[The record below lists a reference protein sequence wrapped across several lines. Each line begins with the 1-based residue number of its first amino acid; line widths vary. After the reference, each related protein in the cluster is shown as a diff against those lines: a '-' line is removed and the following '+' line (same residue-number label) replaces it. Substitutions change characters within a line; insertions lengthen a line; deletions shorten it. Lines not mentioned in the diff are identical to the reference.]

1 MTKSPAFRRAALAAV
16 AVLAVAIIAI
26 ADVPTSLT
34 GSLKAGKLQLKS
46 AGALAFGPDGVL
58 FIGDS
63 LGGSVAAI
71 DTNDHTASKGAPSIN
86 VEGLDAK
93 IAAMVGVPADQIV
106 VNDMKVNPLSKN
118 VYLSVSRGKGPDAQ
132 PLIVKVDTTGAVSN
146 LSLDNV
152 KFAQVSLV
160 DAPEANPAASSG
172 SMSQAFRQ
180 DPRTT
185 TITDMNFVDGNLL
198 VAGMSNEEWNSALRS
213 IPVPFKNAERG
224 ATLQIWHDSHG
235 RYETQSP
242 VRTFVPYTIA
252 GQPYV
257 LAAYTCTPLVR
268 IPVSDLKAGAK
279 VKGQTIADL
288 GAGNQ
293 PLDMVPYKKDG
304 KDYIL
309 VANTAFGLLKVQA
322 DHLET
327 YPIIDSPTKN
337 PGTAGMPFEK
347 ITSVTSVKQ
356 LAQLDSSN
364 AVVLTA
370 TSGPGPAFAPGPPVG
385 PMNLKTI
392 ALP

>member
-1 MTKSPAFRRAALAAV
+1 MINRPVFRRIALAVAAV
-16 AVLAVAIIAI
+16 SALAIIAI
-26 ADVPTSLT
+26 ADAPANLTS
-34 GSLKAGKLQLKS
+34 SLKAGKLQLKS

-58 FIGDS
+58 FVGDS

-71 DTNDHTASKGAPSIN
+71 DTGDRTSPKGAAAIN
-86 VEGLDAK
+86 VDGLDAK

-106 VNDMKVNPLSKN
+106 INDMNVKPVSKN
-118 VYLSVSRGKGPDAQ
+118 VYLSASRGKGPDAQ
-132 PLIVKVDTTGAVSN
+132 PLIIKVDTTGAVSN
-146 LSLDNV
+146 VSLDNV

-160 DAPEANPAASSG
+160 DAPASNPTA
-172 SMSQAFRQ
+172 RQ

-185 TITDMNFVDGNLL
+185 TITDMNYVSGNLI

-213 IPVPFKNAERG
+213 IPVPFKNADLG
-224 ATLQIWHDSHG
+224 AMVQIWHDSHG
-235 RYETQSP
+235 RYETESP
-242 VRTFVPYTIA
+242 VRTFVPYTIG
-252 GQPYV
+252 GQQYV
-257 LAAYTCTPLVR
+257 IAAYTCTPLVK

-327 YPIIDSPTKN
+327 YATIDSPTKN

-347 ITSVTSVKQ
+347 ITSATGVKQ

-370 TSGPGPAFAPGPPVG
+370 GAGAGPAFAPGPPVG

>member
-1 MTKSPAFRRAALAAV
+1 MIKGPAFRRAALAAV
-16 AVLAVAIIAI
+16 AVSAVAILAI
-26 ADVPTSLT
+26 ADNPSNLT
-34 GSLKAGKLQLKS
+34 DSLKAGKLQLKS

-58 FIGDS
+58 FVGDS

-71 DTNDHTASKGAPSIN
+71 DTNDHTAPKGAASIN
-86 VEGLDAK
+86 VDGLDAK

-132 PLIVKVDTTGAVSN
+132 PLIVKVDTSGAVSN

-160 DAPEANPAASSG
+160 DAPAANPAA
-172 SMSQAFRQ
+172 RQ

-185 TITDMNFVDGNLL
+185 TITDMNYVSGNLL

-213 IPVPFKNAERG
+213 IPVPFKNAEPG

-252 GQPYV
+252 GQAYV

-293 PLDMVPYKKDG
+293 PLDMVPYKKGG

-327 YPIIDSPTKN
+327 YPTIDSPTKN

-347 ITSVTSVKQ
+347 ITSVANVKQ
-356 LAQLDSSN
+356 LAQLDLSN

-370 TSGPGPAFAPGPPVG
+370 TSGPGPAYAPGPPVG

-392 ALP
+392 VLP

>member
-1 MTKSPAFRRAALAAV
+1 MVRSSVLLRSALAAAAV
-16 AVLAVAIIAI
+16 AAVAIIAV
-26 ADVPTSLT
+26 ADVPVSLT
-34 GSLKAGKLQLKS
+34 SGLKPGKLSLKS
-46 AGALAFGPDGVL
+46 AGALAFGPEGVL
-58 FIGDS
+58 FVGDS
-63 LGGSVAAI
+63 LGGSVSAI
-71 DTNDHTASKGAPSIN
+71 DTNDRTAPKGAASIA
-86 VEGLDAK
+86 VEGVDAK

-106 VNDMKVNPLSKN
+106 VNDMKVNPISKN

-132 PLIVKVDTTGAVSN
+132 PLIIRVDTSGAVSN
-146 LSLDNV
+146 VLLDNV

-160 DAPEANPAASSG
+160 DAPAANPTA
-172 SMSQAFRQ
+172 RQ

-185 TITDMNFVDGNLL
+185 TITDMNYVNGNLM
-198 VAGMSNEEWNSALRS
+198 VAGMSNEEWSSALRS
-213 IPVPFKNAERG
+213 IPVPFKNAEPG
-224 ATLQIWHDSHG
+224 ATVQIWHDSHG

-252 GQPYV
+252 GQQFV
-257 LAAYTCTPLVR
+257 LAAYTCTPLVK

-293 PLDMVPYKKDG
+293 PLDMVPYRRDG

-322 DHLET
+322 DRLET
-327 YPIIDSPTKN
+327 YPVIDSPVKN

-347 ITSVTSVKQ
+347 ITSVTNVKQ
-356 LAQLDSSN
+356 LSQLDASN

-370 TSGPGPAFAPGPPVG
+370 TAGAGPAYAPGPSVG